1 LRASSHASPQNRR
14 PLLVRHFRKTSTAS
28 CRQNYPQ
35 LPPIERWGWQR
46 SRPRAMMSAAGVFEM
61 SAHTQ
66 ASQQD
71 QWKKEAGET
80 AAKLVEDGMVV
91 GLGTGST
98 AAFAVAALGR
108 RVKQDGLRIVG
119 IPTSERTTAQ
129 ANAVGIPLTTF
140 AEHTHIDLT
149 IDGADEVLSGPLY
162 LIKGHGGALLRE
174 KIVAA
179 ASKRMAVVADDTKL
193 VKRLGE
199 LVSVPVEVVPFGW
212 QVTAQR
218 LRELGGNPEMRL
230 GADQKP
236 FITDGGHYILNCAF
250 GPMDDPKEI
259 AHHLDHVVGL
269 VEHGLF
275 LKYASEALIA
285 GRDGVKV
292 LKKAVKS

>member
-1 LRASSHASPQNRR
+1 MQQRPAIARVLAREPPKSQAAAGSAFSCVHTIVTDRLASLRSPHRQQS
-14 PLLVRHFRKTSTAS
+14 PGLATLVSPA
-28 CRQNYPQ
+28 
-35 LPPIERWGWQR
+35 I
-46 SRPRAMMSAAGVFEM
+46 MSAVGAFAM

-66 ASQQD
+66 LSQQD
-71 QWKKEAGET
+71 QWKKDAGEA

-98 AAFAVAALGR
+98 ATFAVAALGR

-119 IPTSERTTAQ
+119 IPTSERTAEQ

-140 AEHTHIDLT
+140 AEHTQIDLT
-149 IDGADEVLSGPLY
+149 IDGADEVLPGLLY

-212 QVTAQR
+212 QVTAER
-218 LRELGGNPEMRL
+218 LRDLGGNP
-230 GADQKP
+230 
-236 FITDGGHYILNCAF
+236 
-250 GPMDDPKEI
+250 
-259 AHHLDHVVGL
+259 
-269 VEHGLF
+269 
-275 LKYASEALIA
+275 
-285 GRDGVKV
+285 
-292 LKKAVKS
+292 

>member
-1 LRASSHASPQNRR
+1 
-14 PLLVRHFRKTSTAS
+14 
-28 CRQNYPQ
+28 
-35 LPPIERWGWQR
+35 
-46 SRPRAMMSAAGVFEM
+46 M

-66 ASQQD
+66 PSQQD

-80 AAKLVEDGMVV
+80 AAKLVENGMVV

-108 RVKQDGLRIVG
+108 RVNQESLRIVG
-119 IPTSERTTAQ
+119 IPTSERTTEQ
-129 ANAVGIPLTTF
+129 ANAAGIPLTTF
-140 AEHTHIDLT
+140 AEHRQIDLT
-149 IDGADEVLSGPLY
+149 IDGADELLPGPLY

-179 ASKRMAVVADDTKL
+179 ASKRMVVVADDTKL

-218 LRELGGNPEMRL
+218 LRDLGGNPEMRM

-285 GRDGVKV
+285 GQEGVRV
-292 LKKAVKS
+292 LKKGS